1 MNETVRRESAKN
13 LQSKQVRDE
22 NLILRPI
29 LGRFSCRVL
38 QVQREMMKAL
48 NDDPTIYD
56 YDGIYDAMQ
65 EKKKAGLSSRLE
77 KDKKVFN

>member
-1 MNETVRRESAKN
+1 
-13 LQSKQVRDE
+13 
-22 NLILRPI
+22 
-29 LGRFSCRVL
+29 
-38 QVQREMMKAL
+38 MKAL